1 MPRNWKHTLL
11 RTSMGLLLAG
21 VLTGAFLLGSNERAK
36 SRCTGID
43 VTIKD
48 SLYIRFITEK
58 AVKEYLALNYKGLVG
73 MPLDSIDLYRIEE
86 ILNSN
91 SAILKSEAYITGK
104 GILNISLIQ
113 RKPAVE
119 LVTKDEKFY
128 STADG
133 YLLPL
138 QPHFTQE
145 LLVIDGIVPINA
157 VDWTNGRPEE
167 QKDIEWLGSMLEVVN
182 FINASDIWKDR
193 IAKITCESSGE
204 LIIIPREGSEN
215 FLFGHPKDIE
225 EKFEKIR
232 IYYERITA
240 DKGKDRYITV
250 DLRFRGQIVCKDI
263 ETEKRK

>member
-1 MPRNWKHTLL
+1 MSGNWKHTLL
-11 RTSMGLLLAG
+11 RTTMGLLLAG
-21 VLTGAFLLGSNERAK
+21 VLTGAFLLGSNERANT
-36 SRCTGID
+36 RCTGIN

-48 SLYIRFITEK
+48 SLYTRFITEK
-58 AVKEYLALNYKGLVG
+58 AVEEYLALHYKGLVG

-86 ILNSN
+86 TLNSN

-104 GILNISLIQ
+104 GTLNITLIQ

-119 LVTKDEKFY
+119 LVTKDESFY

-145 LLVIDGIVPINA
+145 LLVIDGVVPING
-157 VDWTNGRPEE
+157 VDWKNGRPEE
-167 QKDIEWLGSMLEVVN
+167 QKDIEWLESMLQVVN
-182 FINASDIWKDR
+182 FINASDIWKGR
-193 IAKITCESSGE
+193 IAKITCGSSGE
-204 LIIIPREGSEN
+204 LTIIPKAGSER

-250 DLRFRGQIVCKDI
+250 DLRFRGQIVCKET
-263 ETEKRK
+263 ETEKKK